1 MYPLWYIV
9 YYFSEKLGKIYKGLK
24 GHRFIWKYWLYQRY
38 WDKINDIAKEALQVD
53 DYSVKKEY
61 LTNY

>member
-38 WDKINDIAKEALQVD
+38 WDKINDIAK
-53 DYSVKKEY
+53 
-61 LTNY
+61 